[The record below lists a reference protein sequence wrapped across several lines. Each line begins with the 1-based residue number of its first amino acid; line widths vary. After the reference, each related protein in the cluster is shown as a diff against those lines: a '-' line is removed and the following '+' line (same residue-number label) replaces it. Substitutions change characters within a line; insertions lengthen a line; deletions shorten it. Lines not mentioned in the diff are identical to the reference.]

1 MRNACIAAL
10 YDLAGRDPK
19 ILALVADNG
28 AIVYDRYRKDYP
40 GRFINF
46 GIAEANMISVAAG
59 LAACGKVPFA
69 YTIAGFLTMRAYEQI
84 RDDVCLQRM
93 NVKLVGIGAG
103 FAYSDLG
110 PTHHTVEDL
119 ALMRILPGMT
129 IFAPCDPQEARK
141 VTFAASEV
149 DGPVYIRLATG
160 GSPKVYET
168 DRPFEVGKAVTLHKG
183 DDMTIV
189 TTGHIV
195 PEVLAAVRE
204 LENEGIQIRA
214 LHYPTVKPFDE
225 AALLEAAEQTG
236 PILTVEEHSIFGG
249 LGSIVSEVLAENG
262 CGVVCKRMGLR
273 DRFPAGYGSYG
284 WMKEHNGLS
293 SRQII
298 SSVRSLMECP
308 SGSTS

>member
-1 MRNACIAAL
+1 MRNAYIAAVH
-10 YDLAGRDPK
+10 DLAGRDSR

-28 AIVYDRYRKDYP
+28 AIVFDRFRKDHP
-40 GRFINF
+40 ERFINF

-59 LAACGKVPFA
+59 LAACGKIPFA

-84 RDDVCLQRM
+84 RNDVCLQRM

-129 IFAPCDPQEARK
+129 IFAPCDPQEARR
-141 VTFAASEV
+141 VTFTAAQI

-160 GSPKVYET
+160 GSPRVYDMEM
-168 DRPFEVGKAVTLHKG
+168 PFEIGKAVSLHEG
-183 DDMTIV
+183 NDLSIV

-195 PEVLAAVRE
+195 PEVLSAVRE
-204 LENEGIQIRA
+204 LDADGIQVRL

-225 AALLEAAEQTG
+225 ATLLDAADRTG
-236 PILTVEEHSIFGG
+236 LILTVEEHSVYGG
-249 LGSIVSEVLAENG
+249 LGGIVSEILAEHG
-262 CGVVCKRMGLR
+262 SGAVCKRLGLW
-273 DRFPAGYGSYG
+273 DRFPAGYGSYA

-298 SSVRSLMECP
+298 SSVRSLMECRNGSP
-308 SGSTS
+308 S